1 MNKTG
6 RQIQGDIYQLL
17 RDSTLAENI
26 SGKVYRRGY
35 RPRDSRKE
43 DAIVAFTTGLAGQIQ
58 KGIITVSIYVPDIDP
73 YGNGV
78 LTEDGVRL
86 EQIEALAA
94 EWVEEISYS
103 SSAYKFR
110 LQQTIYTEDEA
121 VINQHFV
128 VIKLGFEFCNN

>member
-6 RQIQGDIYQLL
+6 KQIQGDIYQLL

-43 DAIVAFTTGLAGQIQ
+43 DAIVAFTTGLAGQVQ
-58 KGIITVSIYVPDIDP
+58 TGVVTVSIYVPDIDP

-78 LTEDGVRL
+78 LTEDGERL

-94 EWVEEISYS
+94 EWVEDISYS

-110 LQQTIYTEDEA
+110 LQQTIYTEDDA
-121 VINQHFV
+121 VINQHFA
-128 VIKLGFEFCNN
+128 VIKLGYELCNE